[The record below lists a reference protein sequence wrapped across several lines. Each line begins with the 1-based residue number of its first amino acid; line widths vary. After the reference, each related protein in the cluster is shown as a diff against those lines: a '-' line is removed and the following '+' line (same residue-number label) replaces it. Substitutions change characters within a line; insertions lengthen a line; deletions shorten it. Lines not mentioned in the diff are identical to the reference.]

1 MRSFVFASAALFGLA
16 ACGGGGGSNREALVS
31 ACLDDGSTDKE
42 TCECMADSAEKNLS
56 DDLYGKLAKA
66 AKEGEE
72 SANAMMEDLSPEEQG
87 QFMSFAMQAAM
98 TCGAT

>member
-1 MRSFVFASAALFGLA
+1 MKNIVFVSAALFGLA
-16 ACGGGGGSNREALVS
+16 ACGGGGGGNRAALVD
-31 ACLDDGSTDKE
+31 ACLEDGSTDKA

-56 DDLYGKLAKA
+56 NDLYGKLAKA

-72 SANAMMEDLSPEEQG
+72 AAESMMEDLTPEEQG

-98 TCGAT
+98 TCGAS